1 MIWQKKD
8 FPGLVFF
15 FWIVSLH
22 RNVGFD
28 VPVVVVVVSGTDST
42 DAAAAAVAAVAIA
55 SCWANRK

>member
-28 VPVVVVVVSGTDST
+28 VPVVVVVSGTDST
-42 DAAAAAVAAVAIA
+42 DAAAAVAAVAIA